1 MLKAWE
7 AEMPKPKKEAGWAP
21 WIKAAI
27 QRVMTCNASLIKEH
41 NSLKGMQVKAHSKK
55 IQLAKVQLQ
64 FDLTTEHVR
73 TIFSKSQG
81 KLVDLFQT
89 SVERF
94 NHHLVAKWFKYGNT
108 CSKLFFDFH
117 RVSKKR
123 TLLKELKVDGMTIY
137 K

>member
-1 MLKAWE
+1 
-7 AEMPKPKKEAGWAP
+7 
-21 WIKAAI
+21 
-27 QRVMTCNASLIKEH
+27 
-41 NSLKGMQVKAHSKK
+41 MQVKAHSKK

-64 FDLTTEHVR
+64 FDLTNEHVR